1 VRGEPELA
9 PPQPLSSCIRSII
22 ESALAA
28 PGTGWGPDEKYPDL
42 PAKAAALFY
51 ALAKSQACPKG
62 NKRVALLLTSAF
74 IQMNGGRLAASR
86 EDTVDFLIRTAES
99 NPADREDVVAG
110 VTSWMRGR
118 IAEAEVEQ

>member
-1 VRGEPELA
+1 
-9 PPQPLSSCIRSII
+9 LSGCVRSII

-28 PGTGWGPDEKYPDL
+28 PGTGWGPNEKYPNL

-74 IQMNGGRLAASR
+74 IQMNGGRLDAAH
-86 EDTVDFLIRTAES
+86 EETVDLLIAAAES
-99 NPADREDVVAG
+99 NPTDREEIVAG
-110 VTSWMRGR
+110 VTSWMRDH
-118 IAEAEVEQ
+118 IAQAEVE